1 MNEKPESIWKKSW
14 KGRGAL
20 VFVFLL
26 LACAIFVAVFALG
39 LLSAKNNSTKELLGF
54 AFLISVSIAAALPL
68 LFVFLRWLFCWRNL
82 RRALFALACL
92 ATLIALFYAEEN
104 WRGKHAWEK
113 YKREQEAKGE
123 RFDLKSIAPP
133 PVPDDQNFAMTP
145 LWVEQVSGA
154 MGMERAKTW
163 YGDKVTALGHTN
175 FIRPLEMPI
184 ELSTISF
191 TNLSG
196 TWQKAE
202 KSDLKVW
209 QEYFRK
215 LAGVTNFFPVTHQP
229 QKPAE
234 DVLLALS
241 KYDSTIEELRAA
253 SKLPYSRFPLGY
265 NDDNPGGILLP
276 HLAPLKGC
284 VRTLQ
289 LRSSAELEAG
299 HSEKAL
305 DDINLMLRLTE
316 AIRNEPITIS
326 HLVRLAMLQ
335 IEMQPIWEGLAEHNW
350 NDAQLG
356 ALDAELGKLDFL
368 ADYNFFMRGKRAFL
382 IGVIDH
388 LRRNRQ
394 EIENI
399 GPMEREGSSDV
410 RKENTL
416 DKIMNSPLNRLVPR
430 GWFEQNKVAVCQMH
444 SEYFLPIVNLEKRV
458 VSVAAEKRAAAA
470 CRGVGTKLTPYNWF
484 ISLVSPN
491 FSNVQEKFARAQSHT
506 DLARIACAL
515 ERYRLAHGTFPETL
529 DALTPQ
535 FMKKIPHDIMNGKP
549 LNYRLTT
556 EGQFILYSVGRNE
569 TDDGGSVVLG
579 TEKTLNVD
587 TKQGDWVWRYP
598 AK

>member
-133 PVPDDQNFAMTP
+133 PVPDDQNFAMIP
-145 LWVEQVSGA
+145 FWVEQVSGT
-154 MGMERAKTW
+154 MGMEKAKTW

-175 FIRPLEMPI
+175 FIRPLEMPV
-184 ELSTISF
+184 ELSRISF

-215 LAGVTNFFPVTHQP
+215 LAGVTNFFSVTPQP

-253 SKLPYSRFPLGY
+253 SRLPYSRFPLGY
-265 NDDNPGGILLP
+265 NDDNPAGILLP

-305 DDINLMLRLTE
+305 EDIKLMLRLTE

-326 HLVRLAMLQ
+326 HLVRAAMLQ
-335 IEMQPIWEGLAEHNW
+335 IELQPIWEGLAGHNW

-368 ADYNFFMRGKRAFL
+368 ADYNFFMRGERAFGV
-382 IGVIDH
+382 GVIDH

-394 EIENI
+394 QFENI
-399 GPMEREGSSDV
+399 VAPQRDDFSDV
-410 RKENTL
+410 TKENAF
-416 DKIMNSPLNRLVPR
+416 DRIMNSPLNRLIPK
-430 GWFEQNKVAVCQMH
+430 GWFEQSKVAVCQMH
-444 SEYFLPIVNLEKRV
+444 SQYLLPIVNLETHT
-458 VSVAAEKRAAAA
+458 VSVAAEKRAADA
-470 CRGVGTKLTPYNWF
+470 CRGPGTELNPSNWF
-484 ISLVSPN
+484 TRLLLSSLN
-491 FSNVQEKFARAQSHT
+491 FMSQKFAREQSST

-515 ERYRLAHGTFPETL
+515 ERYRLVNGKFPETL
-529 DALTPQ
+529 AALAPQ
-535 FMKKIPHDIMNGKP
+535 FLQKIPHDIINGKP
-549 LNYRLTT
+549 LSYRLTT
-556 EGQFILYSVGRNE
+556 DGQFILYSVGWNE

-579 TEKTLNVD
+579 KGQTPSVD
-587 TKQGDWVWRYP
+587 MKQGDWVWQYP